1 MTGEG
6 LKCSFCNKQQAQV
19 KKLIKGL
26 ETNICDECINHF
38 TVSVERPMKIFDGYK
53 SKCSFCGRT
62 QRNENDI
69 FYEKN
74 GVYICYECL
83 DLCRQILE

>member
-1 MTGEG
+1 MGED

-26 ETNICDECINHF
+26 EANICDECINHF